1 MAIDSKTFQKT
12 LTYTAT
18 ASTKQIFQDL
28 EAIAKIDKEV
38 EKNKSKFTAIFFISL
53 IGAFILAFLTP
64 TVPALTFL
72 VFGCLI
78 LMAVGIIFIV
88 RYSRLDIPNYRY
100 ELSRK
105 VLFMLERDRKQD
117 TDVNINLILSSS
129 TDKTKQTSTGSHPY
143 RQGWNIK
150 FFQNEWLNL
159 EGKLLDNNRF
169 QLTLTELYQV
179 ASGKNPRGKYKSKT
193 KAKGGEILL
202 KLVFSQRQYGAI
214 KLLKQDAQEAIR
226 LPEKVIFRSL
236 NITDK
241 AILLKVKFAPELMNN
256 QAALYQ
262 AITMMLLSL
271 YQILNLAKLLSKNK

>member
-18 ASTKQIFQDL
+18 ASSKQIFQDL
-28 EAIAKIDKEV
+28 EAIAKIDKEA
-38 EKNKSKFTAIFFISL
+38 ENNKLKFTGIFFISL
-53 IGAFILAFLTP
+53 IAAFILGFLTS

-72 VFGCLI
+72 VFGCLMATVVSGISI
-78 LMAVGIIFIV
+78 LL
-88 RYSRLDIPNYRY
+88 YSQLDIPNYRY
-100 ELSRK
+100 ESLKK
-105 VLFMLERDRKQD
+105 VLSMLERDRKQD

-129 TDKTKQTSTGSHPY
+129 TDKTKQTSTVSHPY

-159 EGKLLDNNRF
+159 EGKLIDNNRF
-169 QLTLTELYQV
+169 QLTLTELYQI
-179 ASGKNPRGKYKSKT
+179 ASGRNFRGKYKSKT

-214 KLLKQDAQEAIR
+214 KILKQDAQEAIR
-226 LPEKVIFRSL
+226 LPEKVRFRSL

-256 QAALYQ
+256 QAVLYQ
-262 AITMMLLSL
+262 TITMMLLSL

>member
-18 ASTKQIFQDL
+18 ACSKQIFQDL

-64 TVPALTFL
+64 TVPALRFL
-72 VFGCLI
+72 VVGCI
-78 LMAVGIIFIV
+78 ISMVVGNIFMV
-88 RYSRLDIPNYRY
+88 RYSRLHIPNYRY
-100 ELSRK
+100 ELLKK
-105 VLFMLERDRKQD
+105 VLSMLERDRKQD
-117 TDVNINLILSSS
+117 TDVNINLILSSP

-169 QLTLTELYQV
+169 QLTLTELYQI
-179 ASGKNPRGKYKSKT
+179 ASGRNFRGKYKSKT

-214 KLLKQDAQEAIR
+214 KLLKQEAQEAIR
-226 LPEKVIFRSL
+226 LPEKVRFRSL
-236 NITDK
+236 NVTDK
-241 AILLKVKFAPELMNN
+241 AILLKVKLAPELMNN
-256 QAALYQ
+256 QAVLYQ
-262 AITMMLLSL
+262 TITMMLLSL
-271 YQILNLAKLLSKNK
+271 YQILNLAKLLSKKK

>member
-38 EKNKSKFTAIFFISL
+38 KKNKSKFTAIFFISF
-53 IGAFILAFLTP
+53 IAAFVLGFLTS
-64 TVPALTFL
+64 TVPALIFL
-72 VFGCLI
+72 VFGCL
-78 LMAVGIIFIV
+78 MATVVSGISIAV
-88 RYSRLDIPNYRY
+88 YSQLDIPNYRY

-105 VLFMLERDRKQD
+105 LLSMLERDRKQD
-117 TDVNINLILSSS
+117 TDVNINLFLGSS

-143 RQGWNIK
+143 RQGWKITL
-150 FFQNEWLNL
+150 FQNEWLNL

-169 QLTLTELYQV
+169 QLTLTELYQI
-179 ASGKNPRGKYKSKT
+179 ASGRNPRGKYKSKT

-214 KLLKQDAQEAIR
+214 KILKQDAQEAIQ
-226 LPEKVIFRSL
+226 LPEKVRLRSL

-262 AITMMLLSL
+262 TITMMLLSL
-271 YQILNLAKLLSKNK
+271 YQILNLAKLLSKKK